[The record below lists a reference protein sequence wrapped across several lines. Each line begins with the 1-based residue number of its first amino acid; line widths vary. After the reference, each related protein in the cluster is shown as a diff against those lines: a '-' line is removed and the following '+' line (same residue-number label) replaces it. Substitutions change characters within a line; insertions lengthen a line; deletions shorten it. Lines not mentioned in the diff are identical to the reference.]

1 MKKYILASA
10 FVISTFFLLTLNGCL
25 VFHKISYE
33 VHLETPE
40 KGFAIITAY
49 DMRSESETDAD
60 FQKDKD
66 NLFQFMLKS
75 KEFVDQQKKQ
85 GKDIYSRKLFVKDGI
100 LIGQA
105 EYKFDS
111 INTVEN
117 IKYEDGFHYLNL
129 ALDDS
134 VLSTNGIIVMS
145 KDFKRILWDKRIKI
159 LKFEMFSES
168 FKGNPQR
175 PLAPFYKKQLN

>member
-1 MKKYILASA
+1 MKKFILVPALI
-10 FVISTFFLLTLNGCL
+10 ISTVFLLTLNGCL

-33 VHLETPE
+33 VHLDTPE
-40 KGFAIITAY
+40 KGYAIVTAY
-49 DMRSESETDAD
+49 DMRSESETKDD

-100 LIGQA
+100 LIGQG

-111 INTVEN
+111 ISTVEN
-117 IKYEDGFHYLNL
+117 IRYEDGFHYLNL

-134 VLSTNGIIVMS
+134 VLSTNGVIVMS
-145 KDFKRILWDKRIKI
+145 KEFKRILWDKNIKI

-168 FKGNPQR
+168 FKNNPYR
-175 PLAPFYKKQLN
+175 PLAPFYKK